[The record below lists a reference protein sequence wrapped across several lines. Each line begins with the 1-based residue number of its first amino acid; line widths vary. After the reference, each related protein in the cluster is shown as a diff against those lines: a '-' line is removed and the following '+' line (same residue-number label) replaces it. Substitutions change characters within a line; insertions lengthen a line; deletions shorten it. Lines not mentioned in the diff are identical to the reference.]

1 MGKRCAWR
9 DIDEPVTEAHTA
21 PAVRQRTARDLK
33 ASLRR
38 VITVGRIVE
47 ERAGQAILFIP
58 LIHIHSQAGISYLV
72 LSTRNMYKHFAP
84 QVNMTPRST
93 RRTAPPA

>member
-1 MGKRCAWR
+1 MRKRFAWR
-9 DIDEPVTEAHTA
+9 DIDEPVTQAHAA

-33 ASLRR
+33 AFLRR

-58 LIHIHSQAGISYLV
+58 LIHIHSKAGISYLV
-72 LSTRNMYKHFAP
+72 LSTCNVYKHFAP
-84 QVNMTPRST
+84 QMSITPRST
-93 RRTAPPA
+93 HRTAPPV

>member
-9 DIDEPVTEAHTA
+9 DIGEPVTEAYTA
-21 PAVRQRTARDLK
+21 PAVRQRTPRDLK

-58 LIHIHSQAGISYLV
+58 LIHIYSQAGISYLV
-72 LSTRNMYKHFAP
+72 LSIRNVYKHLP
-84 QVNMTPRST
+84 HR
-93 RRTAPPA
+93 